1 MNTQMTTQRL
11 ILRKF
16 TDSDIPAAY
25 TIFSDQNISTFLPWY
40 PVKSL
45 QETEKFLKERFQ
57 SRYAFAICLKSDNIP
72 IGYIQMDSE
81 EPYDFGYGL
90 LPAFH
95 HQGITGEAGTALIER
110 LKKDGIPYITATHDR
125 NNPASGNVMKRLG
138 MIYRY
143 SYHEQWQ
150 PKNIP
155 VVFRM
160 YQLNLDG
167 KDQTCMKYW
176 NMYEHFIEE
185 DV

>member
-25 TIFSDQNISTFLPWY
+25 TIFSDQNINTFLPWY

-57 SRYAFAICLKSDNIP
+57 SRYAFAICLKSDNIS

-143 SYHEQWQ
+143 SYPEQWQ

-176 NMYEHFIEE
+176 NMYEHFI
-185 DV
+185 